1 MDIKNTSTKAT
12 GFLNEFKTF
21 AVKGNVIELAVA
33 VVIGTAFNKIIDSLV
48 NDVIMQAIAMIF
60 GKPDFSTI
68 MLGAVK
74 IGSFI
79 NSLVNFI
86 IVALS
91 IFVAIKFVYRFIP
104 SRPAENTESQKIS
117 SLKYYL
123 LRISLIEGI
132 KYPCS
137 SMRYLLF

>member
-91 IFVAIKFVYRFIP
+91 IFVAIKFVNRFIP
-104 SRPAENTESQKIS
+104 SRPAENTESQKN
-117 SLKYYL
+117 
-123 LRISLIEGI
+123 
-132 KYPCS
+132 
-137 SMRYLLF
+137 